1 MNIPADLLS
10 ASAAATL
17 AVGFGAGVL
26 RGYTGFGGAIFAIPL
41 LGLIYGP
48 TTAIAVVLACGMIGT
63 VQLMPGALPLTS
75 RRQVVSVVLAALITM
90 PFGTWMLLTTDPDL
104 VRRGIGVF
112 VLACAIA
119 MLRGWSWRG
128 PRTTATDGV
137 VGVACGVVT
146 GLGGVGGAIAT
157 LYLISAP
164 EPVAAIRANL
174 IVIIGALTAIG
185 LAFLAIGGGVA
196 AADLLKMLVYLPAYM
211 TSLWIGSRIFRG
223 TSETLY
229 RRVALWLLATVGV
242 AATVL

>member
-1 MNIPADLLS
+1 MNILADLLS
-10 ASAAATL
+10 ASTAATL
-17 AVGFGAGVL
+17 AVGLGAGVL

-48 TTAIAVVLACGMIGT
+48 TSAIAVVLACGAVGT
-63 VQLMPGALPLTS
+63 VQLMPGALPLAS
-75 RRQVVSVVLAALITM
+75 RRLFVPLVLAALVSM
-90 PFGTWMLLTTDPDL
+90 PFGTWLLLTIDPDL

-128 PRTTATDGV
+128 PRTTAIGCA
-137 VGVACGVVT
+137 VGAACGLVT

-157 LYLISAP
+157 LYLISST
-164 EPVAAIRANL
+164 EPVATIRANL
-174 IVIIGALTAIG
+174 IVIIGALTAAG
-185 LAFLAIGGGVA
+185 LAFLAAGGGVA
-196 AADLLKMLVYLPAYM
+196 AADLLKMLVYLPTYM

-223 TSETLY
+223 TSGALY
-229 RRVALWLLATVGV
+229 RRVALWLLAVVGV